1 MKKIVLAAS
10 IAAIA
15 VAFLSGCD
23 KGSGGA
29 VASSNPSAPQGSS
42 APTVSPTSTAPAA
55 QTVPAPPRHNYALN
69 QDGTYGY
76 EPALSEDD
84 IRSGK
89 AVKSLVMMRYVGLRN
104 GTYVLLVLN
113 DDNPNVT
120 SRITCQAPCNF
131 AKSEVMAGDSVV
143 KTETLR
149 VVPNSMVGAM
159 VEDAM
164 AGQLTPYGQQVP
176 TMPQYSN
183 NQVPAN
189 VPSTPPAPDTTPQ
202 AAPVQ
207 ASSSTSPSGAGALQ
221 QTSFD
226 CSKAKSI
233 PEYLIC
239 HDADLAA
246 SDRDLAAVYQ
256 QAKDAVVD
264 KSAFAERARKQ
275 WNFRE
280 KNCHDKECLV
290 SWYAYQKRVLTK
302 IAQTG
307 DVTAQDN

>member
-1 MKKIVLAAS
+1 MAA
-10 IAAIA
+10 AL
-15 VAFLSGCD
+15 LSACD

-29 VASSNPSAPQGSS
+29 VASSNPSPPQASS
-42 APTVSPTSTAPAA
+42 APSVSPTSTAPAV

-131 AKSEVMAGDSVV
+131 AKSEIMAGDSVV

-149 VVPNSMVGAM
+149 VVPNSMIGAM
-159 VEDAM
+159 LEDAM
-164 AGQLTPYGQQVP
+164 AGQLSPYGQQLP
-176 TMPQYSN
+176 TMSQYAN
-183 NQVPAN
+183 NTEPAN
-189 VPSTPPAPDTTPQ
+189 VPSAAPSPDTAPQ

-207 ASSSTSPSGAGALQ
+207 VSASTSPAGAGALQ

-226 CSKAKSI
+226 CGKAKSI

-239 HDADLAA
+239 HDPDLAA
-246 SDRDLAAVYQ
+246 SDRDLAVAYQ

-264 KSAFAERARKQ
+264 KAAFTERVRKQ

-280 KNCHDKECLV
+280 KNCHDKECLA

-307 DVTAQDN
+307 DVSARDD

>member
-10 IAAIA
+10 VAAMA
-15 VAFLSGCD
+15 AAFLSGCD

-29 VASSNPSAPQGSS
+29 VANSNPSVPQVSS
-42 APTVSPTSTAPAA
+42 APSVSPTSTAPAV
-55 QTVPAPPRHNYALN
+55 QTVPTPPRHNYALN

-84 IRSGK
+84 VRSGK
-89 AVKSLVMMRYVGLRN
+89 ATKALVMMRYVGLRN
-104 GTYVLLVLN
+104 GTYVVLILS
-113 DDNPNVT
+113 DDNPNVA

-131 AKSEVMAGDSVV
+131 AKSEIMAGDSVL
-143 KTETLR
+143 KTETVR
-149 VVPNSMVGAM
+149 VVPNSMIGAM
-159 VEDAM
+159 MEDVM

-176 TMPQYSN
+176 TMPQYATN
-183 NQVPAN
+183 TVPAN
-189 VPSTPPAPDTTPQ
+189 VPSATPSPDTTPQ
-202 AAPVQ
+202 AAPIQVS
-207 ASSSTSPSGAGALQ
+207 APASPSGTGALQ

-226 CSKAKSI
+226 CGKAKSI
-233 PEYLIC
+233 PEFLIC
-239 HDADLAA
+239 HDPDLAA

-264 KSAFAERARKQ
+264 KAAFTERVRKQ

-280 KNCHDKECLV
+280 KNCRDKECV
-290 SWYAYQKRVLTK
+290 ASWYAYQKRVLTK

-307 DVTAQDN
+307 DVAAQDN